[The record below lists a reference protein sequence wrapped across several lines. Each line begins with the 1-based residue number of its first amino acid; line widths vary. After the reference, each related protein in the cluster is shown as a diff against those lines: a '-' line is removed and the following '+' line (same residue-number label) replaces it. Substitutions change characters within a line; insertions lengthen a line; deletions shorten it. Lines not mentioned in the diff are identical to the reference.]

1 MHQAEKGALHGTL
14 MPQWGECCHPPP
26 GADVSIMRLVQT
38 LLWKVRPCDAALLD
52 SEGRYSQPPLTVIE
66 GSVVEFQ
73 VSPKDSEVS
82 LQNCAGD
89 DLCVHNEALP
99 LLGRLLLSSK
109 VLAYVKLAVCISFG
123 LQ

>member
-1 MHQAEKGALHGTL
+1 MPAL
-14 MPQWGECCHPPP
+14 P
-26 GADVSIMRLVQT
+26 
-38 LLWKVRPCDAALLD
+38 D

-73 VSPKDSEVS
+73 VSPKDSVVS

-89 DLCVHNEALP
+89 DLCVHDEALP
-99 LLGRLLLSSK
+99 LLGRLLMFSK
-109 VLAYVKLAVCISFG
+109 VLAYVKLALCISSG